1 MSAKSWDPD
10 ILGRDGMAGWNG
22 CPSLVESLANDR
34 YQRKPKITPD
44 CEETWCRINLRELQ
58 GTDR

>member
-44 CEETWCRINLRELQ
+44 CEETWCRINFR
-58 GTDR
+58 